1 MAELIFLTRTH
12 SHGFVYSTGV
22 ALISVHLELIFVMST
37 LPPLAREFLENGDHI
52 VFVFMNLPLQGG
64 YKESQIAIQLGL

>member
-1 MAELIFLTRTH
+1 
-12 SHGFVYSTGV
+12 
-22 ALISVHLELIFVMST
+22 MST

-52 VFVFMNLPLQGG
+52 VFVFMNLPLQEG

>member
-1 MAELIFLTRTH
+1 
-12 SHGFVYSTGV
+12 
-22 ALISVHLELIFVMST
+22 MST